1 MNSKLGASQKNR
13 QTLAA
18 EENLFVS
25 AVASLRSVFRC
36 NLAHRFQAVVA
47 PLMFII
53 VPRSSSQL
61 TSNKT
66 AASCIGRAKR
76 ARL

>member
-25 AVASLRSVFRC
+25 AVSSLRSVFWF
-36 NLAHRFQAVVA
+36 NLIHRFQAVVV
-47 PLMFII
+47 PFMFI
-53 VPRSSSQL
+53 PLLRSSSQL